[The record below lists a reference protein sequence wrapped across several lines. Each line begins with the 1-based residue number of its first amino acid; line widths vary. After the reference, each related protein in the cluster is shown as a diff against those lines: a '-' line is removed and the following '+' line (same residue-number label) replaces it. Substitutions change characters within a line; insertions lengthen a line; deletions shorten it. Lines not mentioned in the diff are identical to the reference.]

1 MRVRATPLQPCRR
14 HGKKRNGKEVVE
26 EPPPPSV
33 PAEIQPVK
41 KENSKKSS
49 KSKSKQ
55 PPASS
60 PSPRA
65 QTPQANNSSPSTNS
79 AFSAPINQNLMNT
92 NASLINMATMIDN
105 FTDAQLQSNHISS
118 TVLDSPYSYD
128 YTTGSYIDNRNF
140 YNQWPPGSEPYGYPD
155 RCEQVKSRG
164 SEENPDSTTLS
175 TANSAFSPK
184 ITDPNKFSMLDDTTK
199 DHGFAKPHPK
209 PPEYP
214 PNYGYHSNKPA
225 YSPMYPPYTPYEHY
239 NNMDYYSND
248 KLRYN
253 FYNPH
258 HHQPYP
264 QYNMYHSNPAM
275 SAPSPTP
282 QPNWN
287 MYPPSPSPMPIHPM
301 QPQMQQ
307 QPPPKM
313 PELATPTSEPIGE
326 ITEINDNLECFQDSQ
341 MGGVGIA
348 LGHGSVLIECAKHE
362 MHATT
367 ALRKPN
373 RLNPTR
379 ITLIFYQHRNLNRH
393 KHGIEEWEEKMRL
406 KKLGITA
413 QDVEDAKEKAIK
425 VEEEI
430 KEEAKDEPMASE
442 KFELDYEKLNRD
454 KEEVSLRAPTL
465 TTTSWTTLF
474 PMHPC
479 VVTGPYQEGNNPT
492 AGPNATDGSTQPS
505 QPQLQQQQQ
514 HLQPQDTFIPPKLN
528 EAYM

>member
-26 EPPPPSV
+26 EPPPPPSV
-33 PAEIQPVK
+33 PVEILPAK
-41 KENSKKSS
+41 KENSKKSA
-49 KSKSKQ
+49 KNKSKQ

-79 AFSAPINQNLMNT
+79 AFSTPINQNMMNT
-92 NASLINMATMIDN
+92 NTSLINMASMIDN

-128 YTTGSYIDNRNF
+128 YTTGSYIDNRNY
-140 YNQWPPGSEPYGYPD
+140 YNQWPPGSEFGYPD

-184 ITDPNKFSMLDDTTK
+184 ISDPNKFSLLDDGTK
-199 DHGFAKPHPK
+199 DGFAKPK
-209 PPEYP
+209 APEYP
-214 PNYGYHSNKPA
+214 PNYGYHSTKPA

-239 NNMDYYSND
+239 NNMDYYGND

-264 QYNMYHSNPAM
+264 QYNMYHSSPTL

-287 MYPPSPSPMPIHPM
+287 MYPPTPSPMPPIHQM

-307 QPPPKM
+307 PSPKM
-313 PELATPTSEPIGE
+313 PELTTATSEPIGE

-341 MGGVGIA
+341 MGGIGIA

-413 QDVEDAKEKAIK
+413 QDVEEANKEKSIK
-425 VEEEI
+425 AEDEI
-430 KEEAKDEPMASE
+430 KEETKDEPVASE
-442 KFELDYEKLNRD
+442 KFELDYEKLNRE

-479 VVTGPYQEGNNPT
+479 VVTGPYQEGGNNPT
-492 AGPNATDGSTQPS
+492 AGQNATDESTEPLQLQP
-505 QPQLQQQQQ
+505 QQQQE
-514 HLQPQDTFIPPKLN
+514 TFVPSKLN
-528 EAYM
+528 EAYI

>member
-1 MRVRATPLQPCRR
+1 
-14 HGKKRNGKEVVE
+14 
-26 EPPPPSV
+26 
-33 PAEIQPVK
+33 
-41 KENSKKSS
+41 
-49 KSKSKQ
+49 
-55 PPASS
+55 
-60 PSPRA
+60 
-65 QTPQANNSSPSTNS
+65 
-79 AFSAPINQNLMNT
+79 
-92 NASLINMATMIDN
+92 MATMIDN

-140 YNQWPPGSEPYGYPD
+140 YNQWPPGSEYGYPD

-184 ITDPNKFSMLDDTTK
+184 ITDPNKFSLLDDGTK
-199 DHGFAKPHPK
+199 DGFAKPK

-239 NNMDYYSND
+239 NNMDYYGND

-264 QYNMYHSNPAM
+264 QYNMYHSNPAL

-287 MYPPSPSPMPIHPM
+287 MYPPSPSPMPMHPM

-307 QPPPKM
+307 PSPKL
-313 PELATPTSEPIGE
+313 PELAAPTSEPIGE

-341 MGGVGIA
+341 MGGIGIA

-413 QDVEDAKEKAIK
+413 QDVEDANKEKAIK
-425 VEEEI
+425 LEEDI
-430 KEEAKDEPMASE
+430 KEESKDEPVNGGE
-442 KFELDYEKLNRD
+442 KFELDYEKLNRE

-492 AGPNATDGSTQPS
+492 AGQTTTESLLQSSQMQPNQP
-505 QPQLQQQQQ
+505 QQQQQ
-514 HLQPQDTFIPPKLN
+514 QESFTPPKLN